1 MSKLILKYVFDLCQ
15 HDADLNERNA
25 IRVLKHS
32 DKHPFSLMMLTP
44 EEDRTLTFIRTN
56 YQ

>member
-32 DKHPFSLMMLTP
+32 DKHPFSLMILTP
-44 EEDRTLTFIRTN
+44 DEDRTLTFIRTN

>member
-1 MSKLILKYVFDLCQ
+1 MSKLILKYVSYLCL

-25 IRVLKHS
+25 IRVLKHA

-44 EEDRTLTFIRTN
+44 DEDRTLTFIRTN